1 MDSYVFHTFLLIY
14 AIIKQNIG
22 QNKKHWHNN
31 NIRMEKNN
39 QLKNV
44 GIKPCMGHF
53 VDDILKFK
61 ILISIFYWMNNQMK
75 MF

>member
-1 MDSYVFHTFLLIY
+1 
-14 AIIKQNIG
+14 
-22 QNKKHWHNN
+22 
-31 NIRMEKNN
+31 MEKNN